1 MTVERVRPAWEE
13 KIKPR
18 FATNPSVSV
27 VGHQNALRALVKVL
41 EPQIEIEK
49 FDLPTATPLVFE
61 FGEKTHRRFFE
72 VS

>member
-1 MTVERVRPAWEE
+1 V
-13 KIKPR
+13 I
-18 FATNPSVSV
+18 V

-41 EPQIEIEK
+41 EPEIEIEK

-72 VS
+72 VSQEELEWRQAQVAMKRKRNHEPI

>member
-13 KIKPR
+13 KIKPS
-18 FATNPSVSV
+18 FATNHSVIV